1 MTNPLGGFTAETLE
15 AYQKALAEQ
24 AGTDFAEGDSY
35 DFTTCIRP
43 DGSAYGTGGKCRKGT
58 EGEAKAKEPKVKA
71 AAKKP
76 EQSLGEM
83 AAARKK
89 LSDTWQDKRVAARN
103 AEIEHDRVSKLT
115 KGDNS
120 PEARAQRLKAA
131 TAADKA
137 QQARDRAQ
145 RAWMKMN
152 DKLDAA
158 MERQPAKRSEA
169 QDATTR
175 ALEMVRANARAQ
187 GLTEIKAGG
196 SKPSPNLPLK
206 EAGDAFRR
214 ALRENQ
220 PREAVKGYDWRKQS
234 GTFNKADN
242 E

>member
-1 MTNPLGGFTAETLE
+1 MADPFGGFTEEALA
-15 AYQKALAEQ
+15 AYQKALAERE
-24 AGTDFAEGDSY
+24 GTDFAEGDSY

-43 DGSAYGTGGKCRKGT
+43 DGSAYGTGGQCRKGSK
-58 EGEAKAKEPKVKA
+58 GEAKAKEPKAKA
-71 AAKKP
+71 AAPKTVA
-76 EQSLGEM
+76 EM

-152 DKLDAA
+152 DKLEAA
-158 MERQPAKRSEA
+158 MDR
-169 QDATTR
+169 
-175 ALEMVRANARAQ
+175 
-187 GLTEIKAGG
+187 
-196 SKPSPNLPLK
+196 
-206 EAGDAFRR
+206 
-214 ALRENQ
+214 
-220 PREAVKGYDWRKQS
+220 
-234 GTFNKADN
+234 
-242 E
+242 